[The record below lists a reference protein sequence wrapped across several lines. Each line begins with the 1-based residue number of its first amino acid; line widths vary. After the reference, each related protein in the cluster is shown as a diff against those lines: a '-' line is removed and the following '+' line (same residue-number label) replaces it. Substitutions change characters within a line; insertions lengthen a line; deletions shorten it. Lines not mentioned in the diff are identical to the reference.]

1 LFKVSAIIPAAGSGS
16 RFGERKQ
23 FKLLNGQPLWCY
35 TLAPFVRS
43 KLINEIVFV
52 VPEEFIST
60 VLASKNFKS
69 LSKNKDIKVV
79 AGGSNRTKSVL
90 NGILSTNKTNDLI
103 CIHDAA
109 RPFIKDSLIT
119 KTVNAC
125 KEFDGS
131 ILAIPSNDTI
141 KIVQGGI
148 IEKTI
153 DRRIVRMAQ
162 TPQTFHKNKL
172 LDAYKNNVDSNVTD
186 ECTIMELSG
195 YSIKIIDGDNENL
208 KITNSLDWEMAK
220 IKVVRK

>member
-1 LFKVSAIIPAAGSGS
+1 M
-16 RFGERKQ
+16 
-23 FKLLNGQPLWCY
+23 
-35 TLAPFVRS
+35 
-43 KLINEIVFV
+43 
-52 VPEEFIST
+52 
-60 VLASKNFKS
+60 
-69 LSKNKDIKVV
+69 
-79 AGGSNRTKSVL
+79 
-90 NGILSTNKTNDLI
+90 
-103 CIHDAA
+103 
-109 RPFIKDSLIT
+109 
-119 KTVNAC
+119 NAC